1 MSRTVS
7 NRRRF
12 TLLTKKAKYATIEDY
27 LTPLIMQ
34 IPLKKFRQKV
44 GAFVAAKP
52 WPTFVI
58 LLVILFGII
67 FTSYTLRA
75 PEALPESTPL
85 APKKVSI
92 LSPDTGSLA
101 ITVPAQVKKDSIIR
115 ITALTPGIVSGIFVR
130 PGQIVPQGRALF
142 TLTNDYG
149 SGASSIEKEIAKNDA
164 ALAEQVATL
173 DKKIQTLD
181 ERRIKHDNT
190 LSGSAEDVELATLR
204 KDREVR
210 RYTLTSSRLN
220 LALALRNDAVLQ
232 PKSSLPGTITNI
244 AVRRGQFVNQGDILA
259 TLNAS
264 GAEATLEASLSSD
277 TAWLLDPTKN
287 AELILPTGNIPLTL
301 IYLANQESE
310 DGLYKAI
317 FGLPA
322 ESAQKLVDGHYTDI
336 RIALESHDGSILL
349 PLETISQ
356 DTKSA
361 WVMVE
366 ENGIAHPHTV
376 TLGNIFGNYIEVT
389 SGITKDTH
397 VILSRGI
404 IEGEAVTTE

>member
-1 MSRTVS
+1 
-7 NRRRF
+7 
-12 TLLTKKAKYATIEDY
+12 
-27 LTPLIMQ
+27 MQ
-34 IPLKKFRQKV
+34 IPLKNFRQKA
-44 GAFVAAKP
+44 GAFVTAKP
-52 WPTFVI
+52 WLSFVI
-58 LLVILFGII
+58 LLVVLFGII

-75 PEALPESTPL
+75 PEVFPESAPL
-85 APKKVSI
+85 PPKKVSI

-130 PGQIVPQGRALF
+130 TGQIVPQGRTLF

-149 SGASSIEKEIAKNDA
+149 SGTSSIEKEIARNDA

-232 PKSSLPGTITNI
+232 PKSSLPGSITHI
-244 AVRRGQFVNQGDILA
+244 AVRRGQFVNQGDTLA
-259 TLNAS
+259 ILNAS

-317 FGLPA
+317 FGLPT

-366 ENGIAHPHTV
+366 ENGIAHSHTV